1 MNWIVAGLL
10 ASALAFA
17 ANRFVYRVWH
27 EVVLFGPVPLLEEV
41 VKTMTAHLLG
51 ASILYTHFVF
61 GVTEAI
67 LDWRGEKR
75 GVPAALS
82 ALVAHSVFGLL
93 TAAVTR
99 STGML
104 GAGIVV
110 AFLAHA
116 VWNAVMLFRSVK
128 R

>member
-10 ASALAFA
+10 ASTAAFA
-17 ANRFVYRVWH
+17 ANRFVYRIWQD
-27 EVVLFGPVPLLEEV
+27 VVLLGPVPLLEEV

-51 ASILYTHFVF
+51 ASILYTHLVF
-61 GVTEAI
+61 GLTEAI
-67 LDWRGEKR
+67 LDWRGKR
-75 GVPAALS
+75 SGIAAALS
-82 ALVAHSVFGLL
+82 ALAAHSVFGLL
-93 TAAVTR
+93 TVAVTR

-104 GAGIVV
+104 GAGIVA